1 MTTKIATDDA
11 SVTALVRDVLT
22 KERDGKEG
30 RTSYLRLLV
39 AAIQVALGASP
50 RLVTARGRTR
60 KVDMP
65 EALAAFAEVNAR
77 FYEIVLA
84 ELPRNLDPLTRNAQ
98 SGFARSAASTL
109 RSAIHAGLNPLDLV
123 VTTVTKDALR
133 TFASEHATERPMT
146 LGLAVRRAKSAMHR
160 MAALLDP
167 LTQAERHEVI
177 ETLKRELV
185 ALEEMDTAPPLRKA
199 A

>member
-50 RLVTARGRTR
+50 RIVTGRGRTR

-84 ELPRNLDPLTRNAQ
+84 ELPRNLDPLARNAQ

-109 RSAIHAGLNPLDLV
+109 RAAIHAGLNPLDLV
-123 VTTVTKDALR
+123 VPTVTKDFLR
-133 TFASEHATERPMT
+133 AFTSDHATDRPMT
-146 LGLAVRRAKSAMHR
+146 LGLAVRRAKSAMQR
-160 MAALLDP
+160 MTTVLQP
-167 LTQAERHEVI
+167 LSPAERHEVI
-177 ETLKRELV
+177 EAMKREI
-185 ALEEMDTAPPLRKA
+185 ANLEAMDDAPPLRRA